1 MLHGLTFFEIP
12 LLMRYYFS
20 NVYNK
25 VFQSL
30 TESKYVLHLTIIVAR
45 WVDCHHGMACP
56 QVVDRGDSLQI
67 WRVAA
72 NILNKQPQTADSG
85 WSSSFG
91 VGQVANPPHKTQCL
105 LQNTAHS
112 LGLGQ
117 IIWHN
122 I

>member
-1 MLHGLTFFEIP
+1 
-12 LLMRYYFS
+12 MRYYFS

-30 TESKYVLHLTIIVAR
+30 TESKFVLHLFVVVAR

-56 QVVDRGDSLQI
+56 QVVDRGYGLQI

-91 VGQVANPPHKTQCL
+91 VGQVANPPSIKLNAFYKTL
-105 LQNTAHS
+105 HTA
-112 LGLGQ
+112 LD
-117 IIWHN
+117 
-122 I
+122 